1 MAERSQG
8 SIDSE
13 ENRHQTN
20 KQDRVVMMENIEK
33 KGTWTKLKT
42 IEIVITHCSF
52 DLANII
58 SNIEDCFMCL
68 LAICMYVFLVEMSI

>member
-33 KGTWTKLKT
+33 KGT
-42 IEIVITHCSF
+42 
-52 DLANII
+52 
-58 SNIEDCFMCL
+58 
-68 LAICMYVFLVEMSI
+68 